1 MSFDASQ
8 QPHWSW
14 LEGGKWK
21 AASNLDLT
29 ASRQLGIQPGR
40 EVHLKVSA
48 LCASAWKQSWSAHV
62 FASARVISIVGQEQF
77 VLIDTIQSNVL
88 LHLSICAHLFL
99 TQLFEQIV
107 SEQLYS
113 N

>member
-40 EVHLKVSA
+40 EV
-48 LCASAWKQSWSAHV
+48 
-62 FASARVISIVGQEQF
+62 
-77 VLIDTIQSNVL
+77 L
-88 LHLSICAHLFL
+88 LHKCLLFVQAPESKVEVRASL
-99 TQLFEQIV
+99 QV
-107 SEQLYS
+107 HVW
-113 N
+113 

>member
-40 EVHLKVSA
+40 EVHLQKYLLFVQVHESKVKVRTS
-48 LCASAWKQSWSAHV
+48 SQVHMW
-62 FASARVISIVGQEQF
+62 
-77 VLIDTIQSNVL
+77 
-88 LHLSICAHLFL
+88 
-99 TQLFEQIV
+99 
-107 SEQLYS
+107 
-113 N
+113 